1 MKGAWKDSEGAILS
15 AWAFSPRRVWVLAEN
30 TVTQLV
36 RMKVFYFLILFAVIV
51 LALAAAGLAWKPLEH
66 LLAIKRWSF
75 GAMYMF
81 TVVYSIAATALLL
94 PRDMEDRTLYTVLS
108 KPVPRFEY
116 LAGRLLGVLLVNG
129 VALLVMFGA
138 MAVLVMLHMGPVE
151 QEFLREFQRN
161 AGAEA
166 VTGEEVARQLELAQ
180 RHGVTL
186 SLFWG
191 LWAMF
196 LKASVI
202 SAVTLFVSTFAS
214 SSLFTI
220 VVSATIAFLGHFHQL
235 AMGYWVYEANAG
247 PLGKLMANLVVI
259 FFPNLALFDV
269 VDEII
274 QGTPLAAAEALGM
287 TGVAAFYILLFLLL
301 AQLVFVDKEL

>member
-1 MKGAWKDSEGAILS
+1 MNGNAQKLADILPAWS
-15 AWAFSPRRVWVLAEN
+15 FSPRRIWVLAEN

-36 RMKVFYFLILFAVIV
+36 RMKVFYFLIVFAAIV
-51 LALAAAGLAWKPLEH
+51 LFLAAAGLAWKPLEH

-75 GAMYMF
+75 GAMYIF
-81 TVVYSIAATALLL
+81 TMVYSISATALLI
-94 PRDMEDRTLYTVLS
+94 PRDVEDRTLYTVLS

-129 VALLVMFGA
+129 IALLVMFAA
-138 MAVLVMLHMGPVE
+138 MALVVKLNMGAVE
-151 QEFLREFQRN
+151 EDFLREFQRT

-166 VTGEEVARQLELAQ
+166 VTKQEVGRQLELAH

-191 LWAMF
+191 LWAIY
-196 LKASVI
+196 LKSSVI

-235 AMGYWVYEANAG
+235 AMDYWVYESNLGAV
-247 PLGKLMANLVVI
+247 GKLMAKLVVI
-259 FFPNLALFDV
+259 VFPNLALFDV
-269 VDEII
+269 VDEVI
-274 QGTPLAAAEALGM
+274 QGAHLAGTQVLGM
-287 TGVAAFYILLFLLL
+287 TGIGLFYVLFFLLL
-301 AQLVFVDKEL
+301 SQLVFVDKEL

>member
-1 MKGAWKDSEGAILS
+1 MNGNAQKLADILPAWS
-15 AWAFSPRRVWVLAEN
+15 FSPRRIWVLAEN

-36 RMKVFYFLILFAVIV
+36 RMKVFYFLIVFAAIV
-51 LALAAAGLAWKPLEH
+51 LFLAAAGLAWKPLEH

-75 GAMYMF
+75 GAMYILTM
-81 TVVYSIAATALLL
+81 VYSISATALLI
-94 PRDMEDRTLYTVLS
+94 PRDVEDRTLYTVLS

-116 LAGRLLGVLLVNG
+116 LAGRLLGVLIVNG
-129 VALLVMFGA
+129 IALLVMFAA
-138 MAVLVMLHMGPVE
+138 MALVVKLNMGAVE
-151 QEFLREFQRN
+151 EDFLREFQRT

-166 VTGEEVARQLELAQ
+166 VTKQEVGRQLELAH

-191 LWAMF
+191 LWAIY
-196 LKASVI
+196 LKSSVI

-235 AMGYWVYEANAG
+235 AMDYWIYESNLG
-247 PLGKLMANLVVI
+247 GIGKLMANLVVI
-259 FFPNLALFDV
+259 VFPNLALFDV
-269 VDEII
+269 VDEVI
-274 QGTPLAAAEALGM
+274 QGAHLAGAQVLGM
-287 TGVAAFYILLFLLL
+287 TGVGSFYVILFLLL
-301 AQLVFVDKEL
+301 SQLVFVDKEL

>member
-1 MKGAWKDSEGAILS
+1 MNGNAQKLADILPAWS
-15 AWAFSPRRVWVLAEN
+15 FSPRRIWVLAEN

-36 RMKVFYFLILFAVIV
+36 RMKVFYFLIVFAAIV
-51 LALAAAGLAWKPLEH
+51 LFLAAAGLAWKPLEH

-75 GAMYMF
+75 GAMYIF
-81 TVVYSIAATALLL
+81 TMVYSISATALLI
-94 PRDMEDRTLYTVLS
+94 PRDVEDRTLYTVLS

-129 VALLVMFGA
+129 IALLVMFAA
-138 MAVLVMLHMGPVE
+138 MALVVKLNMGAVE
-151 QEFLREFQRN
+151 EDFLREFQRT

-166 VTGEEVARQLELAQ
+166 VTKQEVGRQLELAH

-191 LWAMF
+191 LWAIY
-196 LKASVI
+196 LKSSVI
-202 SAVTLFVSTFAS
+202 SAVTLFISTFAS

-235 AMGYWVYEANAG
+235 AMDYWVYESNLGAV
-247 PLGKLMANLVVI
+247 GKLMAKLVVI
-259 FFPNLALFDV
+259 VFPNLALFDV
-269 VDEII
+269 VDEVI
-274 QGTPLAAAEALGM
+274 QGAHLAGTQVLGM
-287 TGVAAFYILLFLLL
+287 TGIGLFYVLFFLLL
-301 AQLVFVDKEL
+301 SQLVFVDKEL

>member
-1 MKGAWKDSEGAILS
+1 MNGNAQKLADILPAWS
-15 AWAFSPRRVWVLAEN
+15 FSPRRIWVLAEN

-36 RMKVFYFLILFAVIV
+36 RMKVFYFLIVFAAIV
-51 LALAAAGLAWKPLEH
+51 LFLAAAGLAWKPLEH

-75 GAMYMF
+75 GAMYIF
-81 TVVYSIAATALLL
+81 TMVYSISATALLI
-94 PRDMEDRTLYTVLS
+94 PRDVEDRTLYTVLS

-129 VALLVMFGA
+129 IALLVMFAA
-138 MAVLVMLHMGPVE
+138 MALVVKLNMGAVE
-151 QEFLREFQRN
+151 EDFLREFQRT

-166 VTGEEVARQLELAQ
+166 VTKQEVGRQLELAH

-191 LWAMF
+191 LWAIY
-196 LKASVI
+196 LKSSVI

-235 AMGYWVYEANAG
+235 AMDYWVYESNLGAV
-247 PLGKLMANLVVI
+247 GKLMAKLVVI
-259 FFPNLALFDV
+259 VFPSLALFDV
-269 VDEII
+269 VDEVI
-274 QGTPLAAAEALGM
+274 QGAHLAGTQVLGM
-287 TGVAAFYILLFLLL
+287 TGIGLFYVLFFLLL
-301 AQLVFVDKEL
+301 SQLVFVDKEL